1 MIKKGKYT
9 KDEEL
14 FLINNYNKMTYGEI
28 ANTLNRSEN
37 SIKAKAER
45 TNLSKRK
52 KINKRY
58 FKEIDTPSKAYW
70 LGFIFA
76 DGSICKNEFTVEL
89 KYDDKYILE
98 ILKKD
103 LDYDDGIIKERHRN
117 INFNGYKYTSHT
129 ARIRIYSMQV
139 CEDLIN
145 NNIAYRKTYKN
156 LYPKCDNYFWHFF
169 RGFFD
174 GDGCVYSQRNS
185 LNVISLTNSNI
196 EFLQYLNNKIEDLLS
211 IKGHIYKE
219 KEYKYR
225 LVYCKKSDVNLIK
238 NNMYKNKGEHYLLR
252 KYVKFN

>member
-1 MIKKGKYT
+1 MEKHIKIY
-9 KDEEL
+9 
-14 FLINNYNKMTYGEI
+14 IQNAI
-28 ANTLNRSEN
+28 
-37 SIKAKAER
+37 I
-45 TNLSKRK
+45 
-52 KINKRY
+52 
-58 FKEIDTPSKAYW
+58 
-70 LGFIFA
+70 IF
-76 DGSICKNEFTVEL
+76 
-89 KYDDKYILE
+89 
-98 ILKKD
+98 
-103 LDYDDGIIKERHRN
+103 GI
-117 INFNGYKYTSHT
+117 
-129 ARIRIYSMQV
+129 
-139 CEDLIN
+139 
-145 NNIAYRKTYKN
+145 
-156 LYPKCDNYFWHFF
+156 FF